1 MVLTPIEA
9 KTRLPQYGLDS
20 IEGFCE
26 GWGELDQLG
35 DISSQMLNTKYPYMG
50 SMRVSWKALMLTI
63 QLCKIIISI
72 VNNLDFRLY

>member
-1 MVLTPIEA
+1 MVLPIEA

-20 IEGFCE
+20 VQGFCE
-26 GWGELDQLG
+26 GWGDLDQLG
-35 DISSQMLNTKYPYMG
+35 DVASQMLNTKYPYMG
-50 SMRVSWKALMLTI
+50 SMRVRSWKALMLTI

>member
-1 MVLTPIEA
+1 MVLPIEA

-20 IEGFCE
+20 VQGFCE
-26 GWGELDQLG
+26 GWGDLDQLG
-35 DISSQMLNTKYPYMG
+35 DVASQLLNTKYPYMG
-50 SMRVSWKALMLTI
+50 SMRVRRWKALLLTI